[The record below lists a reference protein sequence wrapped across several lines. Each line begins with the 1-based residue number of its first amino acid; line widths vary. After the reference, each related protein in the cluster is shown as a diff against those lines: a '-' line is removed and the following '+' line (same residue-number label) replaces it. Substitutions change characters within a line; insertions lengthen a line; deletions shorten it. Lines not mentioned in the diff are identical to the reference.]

1 MPECRCLTG
10 AVDYREKCRCRIF
23 PGMPEPARYRN
34 KGSQSGTRM
43 LWYRTECRMQE
54 CRCRR
59 HRKYAELFSV
69 EEIKIFYNDDNC
81 LPFKTC
87 SKRFSLCF
95 RFSKVAS
102 RSRAGRINCQTCR
115 VSTLYN
121 KCSYTVRERLSAKR
135 SR

>member
-1 MPECRCLTG
+1 MPECRCLTD
-10 AVDYREKCRCRIF
+10 AVDYHEKFRCRINFF
-23 PGMPEPARYRN
+23 PACRN
-34 KGSQSGTRM
+34 QGFQSITRM
-43 LWYRTECRMQE
+43 LRYRTECRRQE
-54 CRCRR
+54 CRCRW

-69 EEIKIFYNDDNC
+69 EKIKIFYNDDNC

-87 SKRFSLCF
+87 SEWFNLCF

-115 VSTLYN
+115 VSTVYN
-121 KCSYTVRERLSAKR
+121 ICSYTVRERLSVRR